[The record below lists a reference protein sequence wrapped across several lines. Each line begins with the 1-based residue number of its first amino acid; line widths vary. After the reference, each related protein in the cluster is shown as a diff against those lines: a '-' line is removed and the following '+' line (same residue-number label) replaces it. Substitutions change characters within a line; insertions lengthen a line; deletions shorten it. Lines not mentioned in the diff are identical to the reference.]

1 MFPLLSLLAQTQM
14 GPLPLIAES
23 IPQALSAQSEELQF
37 VSTPSI
43 STASEGGLS
52 LSGEDL
58 ETGLVQDSVT
68 VAQVGQSVILSQEV
82 RPLSGALDQVPVFN
96 SNSPELIRSEGILLS
111 TFPGR
116 GKASPAAHLDYAFEG
131 RFDIFDHHVVHGQR
145 ENDTRTMYV
154 GILVHNPTSR
164 PITLR
169 LREAASYISQDSP
182 WHQRASVESN
192 LAGTTFSGPGSRLMN
207 DILRDRRQSH
217 WPAQVEIPPGETH
230 LLMNA
235 PIPLRTLTV
244 PTDGT
249 LAPGRELLPPPPQVA
264 GGNRSNARSTL
275 VRLFSSGSV
284 YVASLAMY
292 APRTANGGERVP
304 TLAEWKT
311 LLIRG
316 QLAGSRDRA
325 PTPPRQ
331 ANRANPFIYGRVAG
345 VAQGSQ
351 WRTTLT
357 DGRGADYLRIPGAGE
372 QISYVLS
379 TVDRN
384 TFGTGQVQSAPMLA
398 RYPDTAYRAHGN
410 YGIEYHLTLPLRNTT
425 DQPQTVTLS
434 VQNPIQNESLRN
446 ALEFLSPPSDRIF
459 FRGTVL
465 FVYNDETGR
474 PRANYAH
481 LVQRRGQQGEPLVQ
495 LELAPGEQRQVDVQF
510 LYPPDATP
518 PQVLTIGTL

>member
-1 MFPLLSLLAQTQM
+1 MLTLLALLARAQIVQLPLFAGQMSVLANGQPEVSRPILSLPRRESAGLID
-14 GPLPLIAES
+14 LP
-23 IPQALSAQSEELQF
+23 
-37 VSTPSI
+37 
-43 STASEGGLS
+43 G
-52 LSGEDL
+52 
-58 ETGLVQDSVT
+58 QDST
-68 VAQVGQSVILSQEV
+68 VIAQRSQSVVLPQDV
-82 RPLSGALDQVPVFN
+82 RPLPGGLDQVPVFN

-116 GKASPAAHLDYAFEG
+116 GKATPEAHLDYAFEG

-145 ENDTRTMYV
+145 ENDTRTTYI
-154 GILVHNPTSR
+154 GILVHNPTR
-164 PITLR
+164 QPVTLR
-169 LREAASYISQDSP
+169 LREAASYISQESP

-192 LAGTTFSGPGSRLMN
+192 LASTNFSGPGSRLMN

-217 WPAQVEIPPGETH
+217 WPSQVEILPGESH

-235 PIPLRTLTV
+235 PIPLRRLSV
-244 PTDGT
+244 ATDGT
-249 LAPGRELLPPPPQVA
+249 LPPGSELLPPPPQVA
-264 GGNRSNARSTL
+264 AGNRSNARSTL
-275 VRLFSSGSV
+275 MRLSSSGPV

-304 TLAEWKT
+304 TLQEWKT
-311 LLIRG
+311 LLFRG
-316 QLAGSRDRA
+316 TLAGSRDRV

-331 ANRANPFIYGRVAG
+331 ANWANPFIYGRVAG

-351 WRTTLT
+351 WRATLT
-357 DGRGADYLRIPGAGE
+357 DGRRSNSLRIPDSGE

-398 RYPDTAYRAHGN
+398 RYSDTAYRAHGN
-410 YGIEYHLTLPLRNTT
+410 YGIEYHLTLPLQNAT

-434 VQNPIQNESLRN
+434 VQNPIQNESLSD
-446 ALEFLSPPSDRIF
+446 ALEFLDPPEEKIF

-474 PRANYAH
+474 PRANYTH
-481 LVQRRGQQGEPLVQ
+481 LVQQRGQQGEAVVQ

-518 PQVLTIGTL
+518 PQVLTIGTQ